1 VAFHL
6 YDSGC
11 GEGLASRL
19 RLALL
24 PPLMISTTYD
34 YAPASGISWECHL
47 ASTPSTQQPVYDV
60 GIVEAMKAKW
70 FIERESG

>member
-1 VAFHL
+1 
-6 YDSGC
+6 
-11 GEGLASRL
+11 
-19 RLALL
+19 
-24 PPLMISTTYD
+24 MISTTYD

-70 FIERESG
+70 FIERGSG